1 MHCLVGS
8 DNPVIDPK
16 LQENLKELLQE
27 KEEAEEIKTAL
38 KIKEKDIE
46 EIKKTLEQKDEPEGM
61 KQLRK

>member
-1 MHCLVGS
+1 MHWFVGS

-38 KIKEKDIE
+38 KIKK
-46 EIKKTLEQKDEPEGM
+46 
-61 KQLRK
+61 RR